1 MPVDFKPPGHH
12 TVTPYLI
19 LKDAASLIEFYKKAF
34 GAEEL
39 FRKAMPDGKVMHA
52 RLKIGDSPF
61 MVSDEFPNSP
71 CGASPATVGNT
82 TALLH
87 IYVPDVDAAFDKAV
101 KAGAAA
107 VVMPPT
113 DMFWGERYCQL
124 KDPSGH
130 LWSLST
136 VKEILTPEQ
145 QDERMKK
152 QFANMGKSCS

>member
-12 TVTPYLI
+12 TLTPYLI
-19 LKDAASLIEFYKKAF
+19 LKDAAAQIEFYKKAF

-52 RLKIGDSPF
+52 RLRIGDSPI

-71 CGASPATVGNT
+71 CGASPATLGNT
-82 TALLH
+82 TAMLH
-87 IYVPDVDAAFDKAV
+87 IYVQDVDKAFAQATQ
-101 KAGAAA
+101 AGAA
-107 VVMPPT
+107 VIMPPT

-124 KDPSGH
+124 KDSGGH

-136 VKEILTPEQ
+136 VKEILTPEE
-145 QDERMKK
+145 QDARMKK
-152 QFANMGKSCS
+152 QFANMGKGCS